1 MNNEYNYNV
10 QLGGRFKLQAVQK
23 DTGETRDLTNWFDN
37 LVLDSG
43 LARMATGAWI
53 SGISVG
59 SGSSEPLEGQTG
71 LDSFIARTTTVRDW
85 SDGRN
90 VSEAPYYYWSRAT
103 YRFAPGQAAG
113 NLSEIGAGWGDN
125 DLWNRTLIKDLNGEN
140 TTITVFPSEYLDVS
154 FELRIY
160 PNTTDITKT
169 VTYQETTTNGL
180 EDISQHTVTIR
191 PNMTYN
197 LPMLTPYGYST
208 SFPISFT
215 SYTGSESS
223 AVTIYSGQLGTVTTE
238 PTTHLGDST
247 PATVTRDPT
256 DKKITGNV
264 FHSIDNCVGI
274 HRSVVVSTS
283 IGSFKF
289 EYDPPIQKTNTME
302 LTHNFSLTW
311 GRYVT

>member
-1 MNNEYNYNV
+1 MSNSYNHDV
-10 QLGGRFKLQAVQK
+10 QLGGKFKLQAVQK
-23 DTGETRDLTNWFDN
+23 DTGEARDLTDWFDN

-53 SGISVG
+53 TGISVG
-59 SGSSEPLEGQTG
+59 SGSSEPLVGQTG
-71 LDSFIARTTTVRDW
+71 LDSFIARTTHVYSWTQ
-85 SDGRN
+85 GRN
-90 VSEAPYYYWSRAT
+90 VSVEPYYYWSRAT
-103 YRFAPGQAAG
+103 YRFSPGQAAG
-113 NLSEIGAGWGDN
+113 NLSEIGAGWGNN
-125 DLWNRTLIKDLNGEN
+125 DLWNRTLIKDLNGDP

-191 PNMTYN
+191 PNMTYDI
-197 LPMLTPYGYST
+197 PMLTPYGYST

-215 SYTGSESS
+215 SYTGSASS

-238 PTTHLGDST
+238 PTTYLGYST

-256 DKKITGNV
+256 DKEITGNV